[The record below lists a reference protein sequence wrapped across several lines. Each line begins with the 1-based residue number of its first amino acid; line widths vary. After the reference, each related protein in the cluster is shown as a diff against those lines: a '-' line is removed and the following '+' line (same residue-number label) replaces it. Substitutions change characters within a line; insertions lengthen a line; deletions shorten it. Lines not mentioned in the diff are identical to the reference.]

1 MVNKIKT
8 IWRLWVTPKEADPEK
23 AFRER
28 TLRLIIAFSMLPIFV
43 QIFIIT
49 LSPNIDNNRLLIW
62 FSFLLLAIAA
72 TRMVERGQLN
82 TTITIMATSIFLLIG
97 FVQFHQGYWSGFV
110 FIFTGL
116 GVLFFLFMIPRPSS
130 YFLITL
136 LFAEYMGLTIW
147 QLKTTSP
154 YPNPLPINDP
164 LATPTLAIL
173 RMAIYLFVLT
183 SIGLYLSKEFN
194 KQSTNVRQLICT
206 LELQVKELQDNQN
219 KLENY
224 ADQERHHAQQLTT
237 LNKVGL
243 AVSTLRDLA
252 SVLEIIFEQTQQ
264 SIQLDAFFIGLYDD
278 HTNEISFPIMYDSGE
293 RWHEPTTQATPGDY
307 ILRLVKTSEPF
318 LINRTSEEVATPIEN
333 EDMVGETSKKS
344 ASIMFAP
351 LITRERVI
359 GGISA
364 QSYALNAYD
373 QESLV
378 LFSGIGHQT
387 AIAIEN
393 ARLYS
398 SIQRELTE
406 RKQAEQA
413 LSAYAKELERS
424 NAEKVK
430 AQQELKSYA
439 NDLERSNKDLQDFAS
454 IASHDLQE
462 PLRKIQM
469 LSDRFVNRY
478 EGTLDQR
485 GSDYLIRMQN
495 ASARMQALIED
506 LLAFSRLSNQVKSFQ
521 RTDLHEIIQ
530 LVLDDL
536 KLILE
541 ENDATVIC
549 DQLPQLEANPTQ
561 MQQLFQNLLQNG
573 LKFRQLH
580 QPPIIKIECTTLSTN
595 EVEIVVADNGIGFDA
610 KYGEQIFGMF
620 QRLHG
625 RSTYEGT
632 GIGLAICQRIVEQ
645 HNGTITA
652 TGEIDKGATFTIQ
665 LPLKQSS

>member
-8 IWRLWVTPKEADPEK
+8 LWRLWVTPKVADPEK
-23 AFRER
+23 AFREQ
-28 TLRLIIAFSMLPIFV
+28 TLRLIVAFSIFPIFV
-43 QIFIIT
+43 QIFIIL
-49 LSPNIDNNRLLIW
+49 LSPNIDNSRLLIW
-62 FSFLLLAIAA
+62 ISFLLIAIAA
-72 TRMVERGQLN
+72 SQMIQRGQLKI
-82 TTITIMATSIFLLIG
+82 TITIMAISIFLLIG
-97 FVQFHQGYWSGFV
+97 FVQYHQGYWSGFV
-110 FIFTGL
+110 FILTGL
-116 GVLFFLFMIPRPSS
+116 GTLFFLFMIPRPSS

-136 LFAEYMGLTIW
+136 LFAEYMVLTIW
-147 QLKTTSP
+147 QLNTTSP

-183 SIGLYLSKEFN
+183 NIGLYLNKEFN
-194 KQSTNVRQLICT
+194 KQSTNVRQLIGT

-224 ADQERHHAQQLTT
+224 ADQERQHAQQLTT

-278 HTNEISFPIMYDSGE
+278 RTNEISFPIMYDSGK

-307 ILRLVKTSEPF
+307 ILRLVKTREPF

-413 LSAYAKELERS
+413 LSAYAKELELS
-424 NAEKVK
+424 NAEKIK

-521 RTDLHEIIQ
+521 RTDLNDIIQ

-536 KLILE
+536 KLTVKE
-541 ENDATVIC
+541 SNATVIC
-549 DQLPQLEANPTQ
+549 DQLPQIEANPTQ

-573 LKFRQLH
+573 LKFRQLS
-580 QPPIIKIECTTLSTN
+580 QPPIIKIDCTILDTN
-595 EVEIVVADNGIGFDA
+595 EIEIVVADNGIGFDA
-610 KYGEQIFGMF
+610 KYGKQIFGMF

>member
-8 IWRLWVTPKEADPEK
+8 LWRLWVTPKEADPEK
-23 AFRER
+23 AFREQ
-28 TLRLIIAFSMLPIFV
+28 TLRLIVAFSMFPIFV
-43 QIFIIT
+43 QIFIIL
-49 LSPNIDNNRLLIW
+49 LSPNIDNSRLLIW
-62 FSFLLLAIAA
+62 ISFLILTIAA
-72 TRMVERGQLN
+72 SQMIQRGQLN
-82 TTITIMATSIFLLIG
+82 STIIIMAIIIFLLIG

-110 FIFTGL
+110 FILTGL
-116 GVLFFLFMIPRPSS
+116 GTLFFLFMISRPSS

-136 LFAEYMGLTIW
+136 LFAEYMVLSIW
-147 QLKTTSP
+147 QLNTTSP

-183 SIGLYLSKEFN
+183 NIGLYLSKEFN
-194 KQSTNVRQLICT
+194 KQSTNVRTLIGT

-224 ADQERHHAQQLTT
+224 ADQERQHAQQLTT

-307 ILRLVKTSEPF
+307 ILRLVKTREPF

-373 QESLV
+373 QDSLV

-506 LLAFSRLSNQVKSFQ
+506 LLAFSRLSNQEKSFQ
-521 RTDLHEIIQ
+521 RTDLNDIIQ
-530 LVLDDL
+530 MVLDDL
-536 KLILE
+536 KLTLE
-541 ENDATVIC
+541 ENDATVNC
-549 DQLPQLEANPTQ
+549 NQLPQIEANPTQ

-573 LKFRQLH
+573 LKFRQLS
-580 QPPIIKIECTTLSTN
+580 QPPIIKIDYTTLDTN
-595 EVEIVVADNGIGFDA
+595 EIEIVVADNGIGFDA
-610 KYGEQIFGMF
+610 KYGKQIFGMF

-652 TGEIDKGATFTIQ
+652 TGEKDKGATFTIQ